1 LIDDTVLVTR
11 AKAGDYEAF
20 DELVSRHERRL
31 YALSL
36 GIVRDQADA
45 EDVVQSTF
53 LSALEHLDGF
63 REEAAFGT
71 WVSRIATHA
80 ALKII
85 RKRRGLET
93 VPYQEEPG
101 DDEQDTPHPE
111 YIADWRGDPAEITER
126 HELRK
131 LLDEAIASLPE
142 NYRLVFVLR
151 DVSGL
156 SVAETAQELGL
167 TEANVKVRLMRARLA
182 LREKLTRAFG
192 DESTRVVPDH
202 TH

>member
-1 LIDDTVLVTR
+1 LIDDSALVTR

-20 DELVSRHERRL
+20 DQLVSRHERRL
-31 YALSL
+31 YALAI

-45 EDVVQSTF
+45 EDVVQTAF
-53 LSALEHLDGF
+53 LSALEHLDSF

-71 WVSRIATHA
+71 WISRIATHA
-80 ALKII
+80 ALKVT
-85 RKRRGLET
+85 RKRKGLET
-93 VPYQEEPG
+93 VPYEEEPA
-101 DDEQDTPHPE
+101 DDGQATPHPE

-126 HELRK
+126 QELRQ

-182 LREKLTRAFG
+182 LREKLTRVFG
-192 DESTRVVPDH
+192 DESTRVFPDH